1 MSWYHFLINGNN
13 HQLSLI
19 DWLLIN
25 QLSMVINDKNDKNNN
40 DNNKSKQWERVGLFS
55 LKKEQKR
62 VVKIG
67 LFFFI
72 HLNKMYGYLL

>member
-19 DWLLIN
+19 DWLIDY

-40 DNNKSKQWERVGLFS
+40 DNNKSKQWDRVGLFS
-55 LKKEQKR
+55 LIKEQKR

-67 LFFFI
+67 LFFF
-72 HLNKMYGYLL
+72 NPS

>member
-1 MSWYHFLINGNN
+1 M
-13 HQLSLI
+13 I
-19 DWLLIN
+19 DWLIDY

-55 LKKEQKR
+55 LIKEQKR

-67 LFFFI
+67 LFLLI